1 MKNTSKLICLLLA
14 LMMILPMAVS
24 CNKGNE
30 ETTSENTNEGAAT
43 TDSAQGNEAETDIF
57 DMTDLDKVDL
67 TDEDYVIGYSSFS
80 GSTWIPKP
88 VNVSKLEAS
97 KDTLSAASYKR
108 DREFEALTKANI
120 VYESSNT
127 NPNDFTT
134 GGNSEYVHIQ
144 QLEQVGDLKDYDMLM
159 VGARTA
165 GAMMNHK
172 VFLDLNE
179 YDNLIHSDEKYYN
192 SGINQQLSI
201 GGKQLVTAGYYTINN
216 IKGAQCVTVNNTLL
230 TQVNGEDKMEEL
242 YTLALENQWT
252 MEVLLEY
259 NKGFAS
265 NDGNAADAKYALVVS
280 EFGSESLFFVL
291 GGETIVKDDQDLPT
305 IALNSS
311 ENVNLITYIQSLT
324 MDNELVYVVPQ
335 SGSGDMFVRG
345 QALFQIGM
353 IGALGAAK
361 QNGYDER
368 LMPVPTYAAG
378 DAYRTDLPSWNA
390 NVSGIPAQVEDA
402 EMAAYCY
409 ELFMALSY
417 QTIYPEYYQ
426 KLFALQYV
434 ENATESQIFDVIA
447 ESIYIDLATYYR
459 WYEDYGNNVRRLVVG
474 KDGPASGAETHAD
487 TLKVKVEEFLGNYNL
502 G

>member
-1 MKNTSKLICLLLA
+1 MKNTSKLLCLLLA

-24 CNKGNE
+24 CNKTNKGDEGTSSDNTTTE
-30 ETTSENTNEGAAT
+30 GTVETVDPIYT
-43 TDSAQGNEAETDIF
+43 
-57 DMTDLDKVDL
+57 MTDLDPRDL
-67 TDEDYVIGYSSFS
+67 TDEDYVIGYSDYAD
-80 GSTWIPKP
+80 STWTPRP
-88 VNVSKLEAS
+88 VNVNKLEAS
-97 KDTLSAASYKR
+97 KDTVSAASYSR
-108 DREFEALTKANI
+108 DRLFESLTNANI

-172 VFLDLNE
+172 VFLDMNE
-179 YDNLIHSDEKYYN
+179 YDNLIHSDAKYYN
-192 SGINQQLSI
+192 NTINQQLSI

-216 IKGAQCVTVNNTLL
+216 IKGAQCVTVNNSLL
-230 TQVNGEDKMEEL
+230 TQVHGEDKMEEM

-259 NKGFAS
+259 DKGFAS
-265 NDGNAADAKYALVVS
+265 NDGDAADAKYALVIS

-305 IALNSS
+305 IALNNST
-311 ENVNLITYIQSLT
+311 NVNLITYIQSLT
-324 MDNELVYVVPQ
+324 MGNDLVYVAPQ
-335 SGSGDMFVRG
+335 SGSGAMFVRG

-390 NVSGIPAQVEDA
+390 NVSGIPAQVEDPD
-402 EMAAYCY
+402 MAAYCY

-474 KDGPASGAETHAD
+474 KDEPASGAETHAD